1 MAKRPKSKM
10 TDFAR
15 HIEYFLLKYLPYERN
30 LSEATVKSYR
40 DVLVKFITFMEKA
53 KGVKANNLML
63 THLTR
68 SNIQDFLSHLRDTGS
83 KPSTCN
89 HRLVVL
95 WSLVKY
101 LQSSE
106 IQLMQQWQHILS
118 INKMK
123 EDEPVVGY
131 LSVEAI
137 AMLLSAP
144 DRTTRNGRRHALI
157 LSLMYD
163 LGARVQEIA
172 NLKVSDIRIYDNEV
186 TVHIMGKGNKG
197 RVVPLMGESVNAV
210 KQYLK
215 DWGLTVSNKANNPF
229 FFNARGSKLTRSG
242 ITHILNI
249 YVELCR
255 REKPMLF
262 YERVSCHKLRHSK
275 AMHLLQAGVNL
286 IYIRDLLGHS
296 SVKTTEVYARV
307 GSSFKNE
314 ALKKAY
320 RGTTVETDIAPMW
333 IEDPDLLQRL
343 KML

>member
-1 MAKRPKSKM
+1 MVKPRRSKT
-10 TDFAR
+10 TDFAK

-30 LSEATVKSYR
+30 LSPATVKSYR
-40 DVLVKFITFMEKA
+40 DVLVQFIIFMEKS
-53 KGVKANNLML
+53 KSVKANNLTL
-63 THLTR
+63 KQLNR
-68 SNIQDFLSHLRDTGS
+68 ANVQDFVSHMRDVGC

-89 HRLVVL
+89 HRLVVI

-101 LQSSE
+101 LQFSE
-106 IQLMQQWQHILS
+106 IQLMQQWQQVLS

-123 EDEPVVGY
+123 EEEPSVGY
-131 LSVEAI
+131 LSVDAI
-137 AMLLSAP
+137 GTLLATP
-144 DRTTRNGRRHALI
+144 NRMTRSGRRHALI

-172 NLKVSDIRIYDNEV
+172 DLKVSDIRLYDNEV
-186 TVHIMGKGNKG
+186 TVHVKGKGNKG
-197 RVVPLMGESVNAV
+197 RVVPLMGESIDTIR
-210 KQYLK
+210 QYLK
-215 DWGLTVSNKANNPF
+215 EWGLAEPDKADHPL

-242 ITHILNI
+242 IAHILNT
-249 YVELCR
+249 YVEICR

-262 YERVSCHKLRHSK
+262 LESVSCHTLRHSK

-296 SVKTTEVYARV
+296 SVKTTEIYARV

-320 RGTTVETDIAPMW
+320 RGTTVETGITPMW
-333 IEDPDLLQRL
+333 LDNPDLLDKLRNL
-343 KML
+343 

>member
-1 MAKRPKSKM
+1 MVKPRKSKM
-10 TDFAR
+10 TDFAK

-30 LSEATVKSYR
+30 LSTATVKSYR
-40 DVLVKFITFMEKA
+40 DVLVKFIIFMEKT
-53 KGVKANNLML
+53 KCVKANNLTL
-63 THLTR
+63 KHLNR
-68 SNIQDFLSHLRDTGS
+68 ANIQDFLTHLHDEGC

-89 HRLVVL
+89 HRLVVI

-106 IQLMQQWQHILS
+106 IQLMQQWQQVLS

-123 EDEPVVGY
+123 EEEPAVGY

-137 AMLLSAP
+137 GMLLAAP
-144 DRTTRNGRRHALI
+144 DRMTRSGRRHALI
-157 LSLMYD
+157 MSLMYD

-172 NLKVSDIRIYDNEV
+172 NLKVSDIRLYDNEV
-186 TVHIMGKGNKG
+186 IIHILGKGNKG
-197 RVVPLMGESVNAV
+197 RIVPLMGESVDNV
-210 KQYLK
+210 RNYLK
-215 DWGLTVSNKANNPF
+215 EWGLTEPDKASHPL
-229 FFNARGSKLTRSG
+229 FFNTRGSKLTRSG
-242 ITHILNI
+242 IAHILNT
-249 YVELCR
+249 YVEICR

-262 YERVSCHKLRHSK
+262 LESVSCHKLRHSK

-286 IYIRDLLGHS
+286 IYIRDLLGHA

-320 RGTTVETDIAPMW
+320 RGTTVETGMSPMW
-333 IEDPDLLQRL
+333 LKDPDLLDRL
-343 KML
+343 RNL